1 MPELSREWREA
12 VAMGRAYVM
21 QEHQSERMWS
31 QLWTGAQIGPGYW
44 GQKRVSSFCS
54 LELTLSTPDTKPVL
68 STWRPAGLEVQEPV
82 GLASR
87 TQDASS
93 PSTAF
98 NNRMPSR
105 GVVSF
110 LLAPSHCCHAPSP
123 GSMLPSSYGAKR
135 PNICCGLYQ
144 NKSKLPAV
152 GRRLPKCSLP
162 SACPLPQQV
171 QSTPEETMPR
181 VKMCSV
187 SKGKRNV
194 T

>member
-1 MPELSREWREA
+1 MPELSREWREV

-54 LELTLSTPDTKPVL
+54 PELTLSTADTKPVL
-68 STWRPAGLEVQEPV
+68 STWCPAGLEVQEPV

-93 PSTAF
+93 PRTAF

-110 LLAPSHCCHAPSP
+110 LSHLLTAAMHPPQDPCF
-123 GSMLPSSYGAKR
+123 LPAMVLKDPTSAVAYVKTNSSY
-135 PNICCGLYQ
+135 L
-144 NKSKLPAV
+144 L
-152 GRRLPKCSLP
+152 
-162 SACPLPQQV
+162 
-171 QSTPEETMPR
+171 
-181 VKMCSV
+181 
-187 SKGKRNV
+187 
-194 T
+194 